1 VIIKSAGCKVGVE
14 DIDQKACKE
23 ARRVEV
29 TFKFDANIAAESIV
43 KPNIKIKIKVLVKI
57 INEYYNETLYFD
69 RLKES
74 DPFFFDSF
82 RRKLNIFT
90 QHFIQLHQRV

>member
-1 VIIKSAGCKVGVE
+1 LELKKILTKRLVKRLEGL
-14 DIDQKACKE
+14 
-23 ARRVEV
+23 

-43 KPNIKIKIKVLVKI
+43 KPNIKIKTENKVLKKI

-74 DPFFFDSF
+74 DPFF
-82 RRKLNIFT
+82 
-90 QHFIQLHQRV
+90 

>member
-1 VIIKSAGCKVGVE
+1 LTKRLVK
-14 DIDQKACKE
+14 
-23 ARRVEV
+23 RLEV

-43 KPNIKIKIKVLVKI
+43 KPNIKIKTENKVLVKI

-74 DPFFFDSF
+74 DPLFFDSGE
-82 RRKLNIFT
+82 N
-90 QHFIQLHQRV
+90 